1 MEVIPAIGLFQGNVV
16 KIAQGNFSNV
26 KVYEEQALDVA
37 LRIEDAGFKRV
48 WLIDLDG
55 VKKGVIVNWTTIEMI
70 SRYTS
75 LDIDFAG
82 GVTNDGD
89 IQLAF
94 GSGAS
99 RISAGR
105 IATTKPEL
113 LNQWIITY
121 GPEKI
126 ILSADSKN
134 GKVTVGEWTNTLDT
148 DTSDFIRKFVDRGI
162 HLVKST
168 DVVSHGQAKGPAL
181 DLYQNLIKEIPELS
195 LIASGGVRNLD
206 DLESLKKIGAHSAII
221 GKALHEDLIPLD
233 ELKSFIQS

>member
-1 MEVIPAIGLFQGNVV
+1 MEIIPAIGIFQGNVV

-37 LRIEDAGFKRV
+37 LRIEEAGFSRV
-48 WLIDLDG
+48 LLLDLDG
-55 VKKGVIVNWTTIEMI
+55 VKKGVIVNWTIVEMI

-75 LDIDFAG
+75 LKIDFSG

-94 GSGAS
+94 GSGAT

-105 IATTKPEL
+105 VAAIQPEL

-126 ILSADSKN
+126 ILSADSRD
-134 GKVTVGEWTNTLDT
+134 GKVTTGEWKNTLDT
-148 DTSDFIRKFVDRGI
+148 DTPDFIRKFVDRGI
-162 HLVKST
+162 HLVKCT
-168 DVVSHGQAKGPAL
+168 DIASHGQAQGPAL
-181 DLYQNLIKEIPELS
+181 DFYRELIAAVPDMS
-195 LIASGGVRNLD
+195 LIASGGVRNMK
-206 DLESLKKIGAHSAII
+206 DLENLEEIGAHSVII
-221 GKALHEDLIPLD
+221 GKALHEDLIPMED
-233 ELKSFIQS
+233 LKKFVLT